1 MNDLID
7 FAQVVA
13 NGTLT
18 GLVYGMIALS
28 FVVIY
33 RGARVVNLAQGEVL
47 LLGGFLV
54 WTFTLGMGLPLW
66 VGVPLALAAS
76 AGSGLLIER
85 VVFRPLIGQPIFS
98 IVMASIGLMILMR
111 GLIQVVWGANTVR
124 FPDVLPQGS
133 IILGPFLFNKTLLLG
148 ALITVLVV
156 FMLQWYFN
164 HAASGLRLAAV
175 AEDHLTALSMG
186 ISVRRAGGIAWVL
199 GVGLA
204 SLGAMI
210 LLSGNILGMSVAEMG
225 FVALP
230 VALLGGLESIRGAPI
245 AGVMVGVGEALAS
258 FYLDQYTDGAM
269 SQIFPYL
276 LMISVLLIR
285 PQGLFGWKL
294 IERI

>member
-1 MNDLID
+1 M
-7 FAQVVA
+7 
-13 NGTLT
+13 
-18 GLVYGMIALS
+18 
-28 FVVIY
+28 
-33 RGARVVNLAQGEVL
+33 
-47 LLGGFLV
+47 
-54 WTFTLGMGLPLW
+54 PLW

-133 IILGPFLFNKTLLLG
+133 LILGPFLFNKTLLLG
-148 ALITVLVV
+148 ALITVIVV
-156 FMLQWYFN
+156 FLLQWYFN

-186 ISVRRAGGIAWVL
+186 VSVRRAGGIAWVL